1 MSTQPPPYPPIP
13 QEIPGFPE
21 PLRAAKPKKPFYTRW
36 WFIVIAVVIV
46 IGAVGNALGAGTKG
60 AGISGSAVPAT
71 SIDPQVQ
78 ASASAAAAASA
89 SAEAAARASA
99 QAAARASAS
108 AASQSAA
115 AAEAQASASAAAE
128 KAAAATQNYGG
139 KGDSV
144 IKLKDFKE
152 QLVLATLTYT
162 GSGNFAVWSIDGQG
176 DHIDLLVNVIGKYS
190 GIVPLNFSEDPAAL
204 KITASGSWTI
214 NTMPLNQ
221 APRWDGAA
229 PYSGK
234 GDAVVIVQ
242 DVVQGLTTVTISN
255 TGKSNFVVRAYSA
268 KGADLLVNE
277 IGNYTGTT
285 LLPSG
290 TILLEVNSAGSW
302 SVTK

>member
-1 MSTQPPPYPPIP
+1 
-13 QEIPGFPE
+13 
-21 PLRAAKPKKPFYTRW
+21 
-36 WFIVIAVVIV
+36 VIAVVIV
-46 IGAVGNALGAGTKG
+46 IGAVGNALGGGTKG
-60 AGISGSAVPAT
+60 VGISGSAVPAT

-115 AAEAQASASAAAE
+115 AAAAQASASAAAE
-128 KAAAATQNYGG
+128 KAAAATQNYAG

-144 IKLKDFKE
+144 VKLKDFKE
-152 QLVLATLTYT
+152 QLVLATITYT
-162 GSGNFAVWSIDGQG
+162 GSSNFAVWSIDGQG
-176 DHIDLLVNVIGKYS
+176 EHIDLLVNVIGKYS
-190 GIVPLNFSEDPAAL
+190 GIVPLNFSADPAAL

-214 NTMPLNQ
+214 STMPLNQ
-221 APRWDGAA
+221 GPRWDGAA

-255 TGKSNFVVRAYSA
+255 TGKSNFMVRAYSA

-290 TILLEVNSAGSW
+290 TILLEVNSSGSW
-302 SVTK
+302 SVSK